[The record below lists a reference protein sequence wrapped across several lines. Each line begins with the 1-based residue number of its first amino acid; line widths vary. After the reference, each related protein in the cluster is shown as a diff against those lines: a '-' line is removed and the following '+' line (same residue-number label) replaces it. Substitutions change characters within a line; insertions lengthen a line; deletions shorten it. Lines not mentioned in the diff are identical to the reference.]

1 VEAYSMSDEEEEQP
15 IKKEDEH
22 GNILVYPAWSRRMR
36 QRIGRISGKFR
47 SISECLGSIT
57 GQSA

>member
-1 VEAYSMSDEEEEQP
+1 MSDEEEEQP
-15 IKKEDEH
+15 IKEEDEH